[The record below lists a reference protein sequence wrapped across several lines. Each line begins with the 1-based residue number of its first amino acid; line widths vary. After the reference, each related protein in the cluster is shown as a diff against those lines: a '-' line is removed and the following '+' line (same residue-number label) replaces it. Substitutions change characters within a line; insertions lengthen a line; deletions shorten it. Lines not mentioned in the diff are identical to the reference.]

1 MLFLHFWSPHTN
13 RLLSFSLLGLQGV
26 CFLAQTTWFHCQ
38 ANLPLNFTLANYN
51 HICNRGQRTVTECD
65 RLVPGRSIPL
75 RRSCLIL
82 PPFRPTLFFTPSP
95 SSGYN
100 DIGLPGVSA
109 LARHP
114 PPSRHAL
121 RVYSVVTEGGV
132 RDKTCIKCV
141 GGKYGGHLVNGDVW
155 GVWIQY
161 FPHSKSGSG
170 FPPFFV
176 PKKFRPK
183 IHAPV

>member
-1 MLFLHFWSPHTN
+1 MRRLFPAAMLIFSNSIAPRVSPGKHFFCIIFPPYLWVLFLHFWSPHTN

-26 CFLAQTTWFHCQ
+26 FFLPQTTWFHCQ

-51 HICNRGQRTVTECD
+51 PICSRGQRTPECD
-65 RLVPGRSIPL
+65 RFVPGRSIP
-75 RRSCLIL
+75 S
-82 PPFRPTLFFTPSP
+82 TLFFPPSL

-121 RVYSVVTEGGV
+121 RVYSVVPGG
-132 RDKTCIKCV
+132 IKHV
-141 GGKYGGHLVNGDVW
+141 
-155 GVWIQY
+155 
-161 FPHSKSGSG
+161 
-170 FPPFFV
+170 
-176 PKKFRPK
+176 
-183 IHAPV
+183 